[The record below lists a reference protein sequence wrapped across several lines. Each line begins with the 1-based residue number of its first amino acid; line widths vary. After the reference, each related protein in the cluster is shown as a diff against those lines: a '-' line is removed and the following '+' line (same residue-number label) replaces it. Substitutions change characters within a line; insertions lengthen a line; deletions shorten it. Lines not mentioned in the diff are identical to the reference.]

1 MAYVMAAAKGGSRS
15 ALGHARYFGGRGVG
29 GLTNNIP
36 HHADGPLSE
45 SIIGLDLLG
54 LEDWAISTHTQLF
67 NGALHCILR
76 Q

>member
-15 ALGHARYFGGRGVG
+15 ALGHARYTVRGG

-45 SIIGLDLLG
+45 YIIRLDLLG
-54 LEDWAISTHTQLF
+54 
-67 NGALHCILR
+67 
-76 Q
+76 